1 MAAKRTYEHRRMI
14 TRTVTTTTALVTY
27 FDGESKEL
35 KKIEIS
41 LNGKVKEDAFMKK
54 AYSQIEGSDIKI
66 CIVSDLKMTERLYG
80 ATLEDFLSV
89 AQEIK

>member
-1 MAAKRTYEHRRMI
+1 MAAKRTYEHRHMI
-14 TRTVTTTTALVTY
+14 TRTVTITTALVTY
-27 FDGESKEL
+27 FDGELKEL

-41 LNGKVKEDAFMKK
+41 LNGKVKEDAFMKR

-66 CIVSDLKMTERLYG
+66 CMVSDLKTTERLYG

>member
-1 MAAKRTYEHRRMI
+1 MAAKRTYEHRHMI
-14 TRTVTTTTALVTY
+14 TRTVTTTTATVTY
-27 FDGESKEL
+27 FDCETGKL
-35 KKIEIS
+35 KTTQVSMRGKI
-41 LNGKVKEDAFMKK
+41 KEDAFMKK

-66 CIVSDLKMTERLYG
+66 CLVSDLTTSERLYG

>member
-1 MAAKRTYEHRRMI
+1 MAAKRTYEHRHMI
-14 TRTVTTTTALVTY
+14 TRTVTTTNATVTY
-27 FDGESKEL
+27 FDGETREL
-35 KKIEIS
+35 KKAEVS
-41 LNGKVKEDAFMKK
+41 LHGKVKEDAFMKK

-66 CIVSDLKMTERLYG
+66 CMVSDLKTTERLYG

>member
-1 MAAKRTYEHRRMI
+1 MAAKRTYEHRHMI
-14 TRTVTTTTALVTY
+14 TRTVTTTTATVTY
-27 FDGESKEL
+27 FDGETGEL
-35 KKIEIS
+35 KKAEVS
-41 LNGKVKEDAFMKK
+41 MHGKIREDAFMKK

-66 CIVSDLKMTERLYG
+66 CMVSDLTTTARLYG

>member
-1 MAAKRTYEHRRMI
+1 MAAKRTYEHRHMI
-14 TRTVTTTTALVTY
+14 TRTVTTTTATVTY
-27 FDGESKEL
+27 FDGDVRQL
-35 KKIEIS
+35 KKAEVS
-41 LNGKVKEDAFMKK
+41 LNGKVKEDVFMKK

-66 CIVSDLKMTERLYG
+66 CMLSDLKTTKRLYG